1 MPRGIRID
9 RFDDW
14 VNGAEAARIMSER
27 SGHAI
32 GPDYVRWLGNHRK
45 LTTRK
50 ISERAKLYLR
60 RDVEAYVVD
69 TKRGPKP
76 GMRRAVKEAA

>member
-1 MPRGIRID
+1 MPKAPSD

-14 VNGAEAARIMSER
+14 MTGAEAAQLMSDR

-32 GPDYVRWLGNHRK
+32 GPDYVRWLGNHGK

-50 ISERAKLYLR
+50 LSERNC
-60 RDVEAYVVD
+60 
-69 TKRGPKP
+69 T
-76 GMRRAVKEAA
+76 

>member
-1 MPRGIRID
+1 MPKAHSD

-14 VNGAEAARIMSER
+14 MTGAEAAQLMSDR

-32 GPDYVRWLGNHRK
+32 GPDYVRWLGNHGK

-50 ISERAKLYLR
+50 LSERAKLYLR
-60 RDVEAYVVD
+60 RDCERYVVS
-69 TKRGPKP
+69 TVRGPKP
-76 GMRRAVKEAA
+76 RSTRKQAA